1 MCIPTRMEL
10 RCVRNHVF
18 FSHPSVATVHT
29 CAISIRNCGIMQ
41 SLSHIFQDNTVLVTS
56 NVTMQF
62 GSKPLFENISVK
74 FGGGNRYGLIGAN
87 GSGKSTF
94 MKILGGDLE
103 PTLGNVSLDPN
114 ERIGKLRQDQFAFE
128 EFSVLDT
135 VIMGHGELW
144 EVKQER
150 DRIYG
155 LAEMSEEDGYK
166 VADLE
171 VQYGEMD
178 GYSAES
184 RAGELLLGVGIPVEQ
199 HYGPMSE
206 VAPGWKLRVLLA
218 QALFSDPDILLLDEP
233 TNNLDID
240 TIRWL
245 EQVLNERN
253 STMIIISHDRH
264 FLNMVCTHM
273 ADLDY
278 GELRVYAG
286 NYDEYMTAATQARER
301 LLADNAKKKAQIA
314 DLQSFVSRFS
324 ANASKSRQAT
334 SRARQIDK
342 IKLDEVKASSR
353 QNPFIRFEQDKK
365 LFRNALEVEALTKG
379 FDNGPLFKN
388 FNLLLEVGEKIA
400 ILGANGVGKTTL
412 LKTLVGDL
420 APDSGTVKWSENAKI
435 GYYAQDHAAD
445 FDNDL
450 TVFDWMSQWK
460 QEGDDEQV
468 VRSFLGRLLFSQDD
482 IKKPA
487 KVLSGGEK
495 GRMLFGKLMMQKP
508 NILVMDEPTNH
519 LDMESIESLNMALEM
534 YPGTLVFVSHDR
546 EFVSSLATRV
556 IEITPERVV
565 DFSGNYEDYL
575 RSKGIE

>member
-1 MCIPTRMEL
+1 M
-10 RCVRNHVF
+10 
-18 FSHPSVATVHT
+18 
-29 CAISIRNCGIMQ
+29 
-41 SLSHIFQDNTVLVTS
+41 LVSS

-94 MKILGGDLE
+94 MKILGGDLV
-103 PTLGNVSLDPN
+103 PSAGNVSLDPN

-128 EFSVLDT
+128 QYTVLDT

-144 EVKQER
+144 EVKEER
-150 DRIYG
+150 DRIYA
-155 LAEMSEEDGYK
+155 LPEMSEEDGYK

-171 VQYGEMD
+171 VAYGEMD
-178 GYSAES
+178 GYTAEA
-184 RAGELLLGVGIPVEQ
+184 RAGELLLGVGIPLEQ

-218 QALFSDPDILLLDEP
+218 QALFSNPEILLLDEP

-245 EQVLNERN
+245 ENVLNERN

-278 GELRVYAG
+278 GELRVYPG

-301 LLADNAKKKAQIA
+301 LLSDNAKKKAQIA
-314 DLQSFVSRFS
+314 ELQSFVSRFS
-324 ANASKSRQAT
+324 ANASKSKQAT

-353 QNPFIRFEQDKK
+353 QNPFIRFDQDKK
-365 LFRNALEVEALTKG
+365 LFRNALEVEGLTKG
-379 FDNGPLFKN
+379 FENGPLFSKLG
-388 FNLLLEVGEKIA
+388 FLLEVGEKLA
-400 ILGANGVGKTTL
+400 VLGTNGIGKTTL
-412 LKTLVGDL
+412 LKLLVGESEPN
-420 APDSGTVKWSENAKI
+420 AGTVKWSENAKI
-435 GYYAQDHAAD
+435 GYYAQDHAEE
-445 FDNDL
+445 FDNNL
-450 TVFDWMSQWK
+450 NVFDWMSQWM
-460 QEGDDEQV
+460 QEGDDEQA
-468 VRSFLGRLLFSQDD
+468 VRSILGRLLFSQDD

-495 GRMLFGKLMMQKP
+495 GRMMFGKLMMQRP
-508 NILVMDEPTNH
+508 NILIMDEPTNH

-534 YPGTLVFVSHDR
+534 YEGTLIFVSHDR

-556 IEITPERVV
+556 IEMTPGKIN

-575 RSKGIE
+575 RSQGII

>member
-1 MCIPTRMEL
+1 M
-10 RCVRNHVF
+10 
-18 FSHPSVATVHT
+18 
-29 CAISIRNCGIMQ
+29 
-41 SLSHIFQDNTVLVTS
+41 LVT
-56 NVTMQF
+56 NNITMQF

-87 GSGKSTF
+87 GCGKSTF
-94 MKILGGDLE
+94 MKILGGDLT
-103 PTLGNVSLDPN
+103 PSGGNVSLDPN
-114 ERIGKLRQDQFAFE
+114 ERLGKLRQDQFAFE
-128 EFSVLDT
+128 QYSVLDT
-135 VIMGHGELW
+135 VIMGHAELW
-144 EVKQER
+144 DVKEER
-150 DRIYG
+150 DRIYA
-155 LAEMSEEDGYK
+155 LPEMSEEDGYK

-171 VQYGEMD
+171 VKYGEMD
-178 GYSAES
+178 GYSAEA
-184 RAGELLLGVGIPVEQ
+184 RAGELLLGVGIPLEQ

-218 QALFSDPDILLLDEP
+218 QALFANPDILLLDEP

-278 GELRVYAG
+278 GELRLYPG

-301 LLADNAKKKAQIA
+301 LVADNAKKKAQIA
-314 DLQSFVSRFS
+314 ELQSFVSRFS

-342 IKLDEVKASSR
+342 IQLEEIKASSR

-365 LFRNALEVEALTKG
+365 LFRNALEIEDLAKG
-379 FDNGPLFKN
+379 FDNGPLFSKLK
-388 FNLLLEVGEKIA
+388 LLIEVGEKVA
-400 ILGANGVGKTTL
+400 VLGTNGIGKTTL

-420 APDSGTVKWSENAKI
+420 TPDVGSVKWSENVQI
-435 GYYAQDHAAD
+435 GYYAQDHEYE
-445 FDNDL
+445 FDDEL

-460 QEGDDEQV
+460 QENDDEQA
-468 VRSFLGRLLFSQDD
+468 VRSVLGRLLFSQDD
-482 IKKPA
+482 IRKKV

-495 GRMLFGKLMMQKP
+495 GRMLFGKLMMQRP
-508 NILVMDEPTNH
+508 NVLIMDEPTNH

-534 YPGTLVFVSHDR
+534 YQGTLVFVSHDR

-556 IEITPERVV
+556 LEITPEKVI
-565 DFSGNYEDYL
+565 DFTGSYEDYL
-575 RSKGIE
+575 R